1 MDIELTLYEARVIGS
16 LIEKE
21 ITTPDQYPLSLNALT
36 NACNQKSNREPVL
49 ELDEAT
55 IQETLDALVKRSL
68 VSDQSSSANVKST
81 TKYKHRFCNTEF
93 GILKFS
99 EQELGIICALL
110 LRGPQTPGE
119 LRTHTNRLCK
129 FSDMQEVES
138 ALNHLMERSDGPF
151 VARLAREPGKRE
163 SRYMHLFSGDAPA
176 IELPGSTHSAPDLT
190 DSERERLD
198 LLELRVDELEQEIV
212 QIKRALQQLGPKPTT
227 GYMEA

>member
-36 NACNQKSNREPVL
+36 NACNQKSNRDPVL

-55 IQETLDALVKRSL
+55 VQETLDALVKRSL
-68 VSDQSSSANVKST
+68 VSDQTGFGSRT

-129 FSDMQEVES
+129 FRDMQEVEA
-138 ALNHLMERSDGPF
+138 ALDHLMERSDGPF

-176 IELPGSTHSAPDLT
+176 IEIPGGTHSAPELT
-190 DSERERLD
+190 DSERERLY

-212 QIKRALQQLGPKPTT
+212 QLKRELARI
-227 GYMEA
+227 ASV

>member
-55 IQETLDALVKRSL
+55 VQETLDALVKRSL
-68 VSDQSSSANVKST
+68 VSDQTGFGSRT

-129 FSDMQEVES
+129 FRDMQEVES
-138 ALNHLMERSDGPF
+138 ALDRLMERSDGPF
-151 VARLAREPGKRE
+151 IAKLPREPGKRE

-176 IELPGSTHSAPDLT
+176 IEFPGGTHSASDLSGT
-190 DSERERLD
+190 ELERLEQ
-198 LLELRVDELEQEIV
+198 LEQRVDELEQEIV
-212 QIKRALQQLGPKPTT
+212 QLKRALEQLGPKATT